1 MPLIDT
7 STLLPG
13 VFHPDN
19 DQLYNGLDVCLTEEV
34 FQHISGIRQPLPLTY
49 GFARALQAPAMEMM
63 CRGFLVDE
71 YERRKAMD
79 DPIDGLRARIARLQ
93 WTLNHLAAAVWGK
106 PLNPK
111 SPKQMLEFFYGA
123 MRLPEQ
129 WTSKKGV
136 RKLSMDRETLEKL
149 EIYFHA
155 RPIIAAVLAIRDLSK
170 QLNVLE
176 TEVDGDGRMRTSYN
190 IAGTETG
197 RWSSSTNAFGT
208 GTNLQNIKRDDD
220 IKLGKLSLRKMFV
233 ADPGYK
239 LVGIDLEQAESRE
252 VGWLMGTLF
261 NEWSYL
267 DACEAGDLHT
277 TTCKLIWPDLGW
289 TGDPKQDR
297 AIAECL
303 FYRNYTY
310 RDMSKRGGHG
320 CLTAEHEVLTRNG
333 WVSIADKPSE
343 ILAWGEKFSQFETVS
358 HWIDKEWTGEFTKL
372 QGASISIE
380 ATSDHRLIYRTNEQN
395 SWKEAPFG
403 KLPKSYIVP
412 LGWGYVGGNEN
423 VSPLLARLIAAFQC
437 DGCQSSRGVVNFQ
450 FKKERKKERIAFL
463 AAAAGVKHKLT
474 ERGAYIYASNWPKE
488 AGSYLLTWPR
498 ESISAYIDEHRYWDG
513 HQDGEKVMIS
523 SARKNH
529 LDWLLTV
536 GRLVGVG
543 GYMDKPHVSGF
554 GSLIYRISQ
563 NNRNY
568 AAGRQIKVT
577 KQVATKQVYCPT
589 VASGAFYVRHEGKI
603 SITGNSNYFGQ
614 PFTMARHLKVP
625 TKLMVDFQAS
635 YFSAYPLPKWHRW
648 TAQQLQTVQQLTTV
662 FGRQRHFFGRPNDDA
677 TLREAIAYSPQS
689 STGDRLNL
697 ALWRIWR
704 YMGTRVQ
711 LLAQVHDALYFQFPE
726 GQDEKGLIEE
736 ALHYISTPL
745 THKLPNGT
753 IRRYDV
759 PGEAK
764 VGWNWGTYDPTFNP
778 DGLRKF
784 GKGDDRRRS
793 SGLNRIM

>member
-19 DQLYNGLDVCLTEEV
+19 DQLYNGLDCCLTEEV
-34 FQHISGIRQPLPLTY
+34 FQHISTIRQPLPVTY
-49 GFARALQAPAMEMM
+49 SFARALQAPAMEMM

-93 WTLNHLAAAVWGK
+93 WTLNHLSAAVWGK

-176 TEVDGDGRMRTSYN
+176 TEVDADGRMRTSYN

-277 TTCKLIWPDLGW
+277 TTCKLIWPELPW
-289 TGDPKQDR
+289 TGDPKKDR
-297 AIAECL
+297 AVAEQM
-303 FYRNYTY
+303 FYRGYTY

-320 CLTAEHEVLTRNG
+320 
-333 WVSIADKPSE
+333 
-343 ILAWGEKFSQFETVS
+343 
-358 HWIDKEWTGEFTKL
+358 
-372 QGASISIE
+372 
-380 ATSDHRLIYRTNEQN
+380 TSYYGT
-395 SWKEAPFG
+395 
-403 KLPKSYIVP
+403 
-412 LGWGYVGGNEN
+412 
-423 VSPLLARLIAAFQC
+423 
-437 DGCQSSRGVVNFQ
+437 
-450 FKKERKKERIAFL
+450 
-463 AAAAGVKHKLT
+463 
-474 ERGAYIYASNWPKE
+474 
-488 AGSYLLTWPR
+488 
-498 ESISAYIDEHRYWDG
+498 
-513 HQDGEKVMIS
+513 
-523 SARKNH
+523 
-529 LDWLLTV
+529 
-536 GRLVGVG
+536 
-543 GYMDKPHVSGF
+543 
-554 GSLIYRISQ
+554 
-563 NNRNY
+563 
-568 AAGRQIKVT
+568 
-577 KQVATKQVYCPT
+577 
-589 VASGAFYVRHEGKI
+589 
-603 SITGNSNYFGQ
+603 

-625 TKLMVDFQAS
+625 TKLMIDFQS
-635 YFSAYPLPKWHRW
+635 KFFGAYPMQKWHRW
-648 TAQQLQTVQQLTTV
+648 TAQQIQTVQYLVTV
-662 FGRQRHFFGRPNDDA
+662 FGRQRHFFGRPNDDT
-677 TLREAIAYSPQS
+677 TLREAIAYAPQS
-689 STGDRLNL
+689 ATGDRLNL
-697 ALWRIWR
+697 ALWRIWK

-745 THKLPNGT
+745 THKLPNGA